1 MYAHHPRSGVSG
13 ILAIAGCLLAGGP
26 AWGAPIPLTESTFTE
41 IIQEAK
47 VVAATTK
54 AETPAETNMLFKA
67 PDLVRT
73 GQASRVEL
81 TAKDQTITRIGAN
94 TVFTFAQ
101 GGRDI
106 QLHEGSV
113 LFHSPKGAG
122 GGAIRN
128 RGTSAA
134 VLGILFRE

>member
-13 ILAIAGCLLAGGP
+13 ILAITGFLLAGGP

-73 GQASRVEL
+73 GQASRV
-81 TAKDQTITRIGAN
+81 I
-94 TVFTFAQ
+94 V
-101 GGRDI
+101 
-106 QLHEGSV
+106 
-113 LFHSPKGAG
+113 
-122 GGAIRN
+122 
-128 RGTSAA
+128 
-134 VLGILFRE
+134 